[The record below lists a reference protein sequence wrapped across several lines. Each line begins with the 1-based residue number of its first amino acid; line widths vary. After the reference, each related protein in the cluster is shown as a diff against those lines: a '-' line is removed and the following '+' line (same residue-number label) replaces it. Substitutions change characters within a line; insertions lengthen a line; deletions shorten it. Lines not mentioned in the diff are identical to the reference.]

1 MLNWQNKMNNVSE
14 FSDLPLKISD
24 SLQTMM
30 AERYP
35 DLVQMERH
43 IGTSLTHAA
52 YNSIRIRE
60 PQSEG

>member
-1 MLNWQNKMNNVSE
+1 LSE
-14 FSDLPLKISD
+14 FSNPPPKVSD

-52 YNSIRIRE
+52 YNSIRIRK
-60 PQSEG
+60 PQREG